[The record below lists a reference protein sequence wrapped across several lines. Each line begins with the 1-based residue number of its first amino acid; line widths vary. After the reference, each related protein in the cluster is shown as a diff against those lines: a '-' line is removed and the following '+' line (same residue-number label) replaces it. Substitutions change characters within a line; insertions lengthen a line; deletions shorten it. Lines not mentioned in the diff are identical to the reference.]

1 MCRDCCPY
9 GLPITLKLSNASV
22 TFVNTLRVLVF
33 GSTGTGK
40 TSLCNTL
47 TGKARPTDNGAK
59 GITAKSHL
67 YPPFDLNGL
76 KVEVVDTV
84 GLHESNHGTV
94 PAEQAVIELVELLKK
109 ARDGFSLLVH
119 VTRASR
125 ITQEHDEDYTF
136 FVEKMTQNQIPVIL
150 AVTGCENEQPMQ
162 AWVERNQGAFK
173 RFDYQEIVSCCFA
186 AGGPMEAHFQPLRVL
201 SRELLLKAIEAHGTQ
216 APVKIY
222 GEGTSSTFNEALT
235 RIWNE
240 FVSLAGLPDKY
251 RRQVN
256 ESAYN
261 LMKRLGVPQ
270 AIADAAITHIPEL
283 MKELGDKTPIPGGGK
298 ILKKLSEMMLR
309 KTIGRNSQE

>member
-1 MCRDCCPY
+1 M
-9 GLPITLKLSNASV
+9 S
-22 TFVNTLRVLVF
+22 TLRVLVF

-67 YPPFDLNGL
+67 YPPFDLNGR

-84 GLHESNHGTV
+84 GLHESSHGTV

-109 ARDGFSLLVH
+109 AKDGFSLLVH

-162 AWVERNQGAFK
+162 AWAERNQDAFK

-186 AGGPMEAHFQPLRVL
+186 TGGPMEAHFQPLRML
-201 SRELLLKAIEAHGTQ
+201 SREMLLKAIEAHGTQ
-216 APVKIY
+216 DPVKIY
-222 GEGTSSTFNEALT
+222 GEGTSSSFNEALT

-240 FVSLAGLPDKY
+240 FVSLAGLPEKY

-256 ESAYN
+256 ESAYQ
-261 LMKRLGVPQ
+261 LMKRLGVPKT
-270 AIADAAITHIPEL
+270 IADAAIKHIPDLLE
-283 MKELGDKTPIPGGGK
+283 EIGNKTPVPGGGK
-298 ILKKLSEMMLR
+298 VFKKVSEYLLR
-309 KTIGRNSQE
+309 KTIGRWGQE

>member
-1 MCRDCCPY
+1 M
-9 GLPITLKLSNASV
+9 S
-22 TFVNTLRVLVF
+22 TLRVLIF

-67 YPPFDLNGL
+67 YLPFNLNGR
-76 KVEVVDTV
+76 KVEVIDTV

-94 PAEQAVIELVELLKK
+94 PAEQAIIEIVEILKN
-109 ARDGFSLLVH
+109 ARDGFSLLIH

-136 FVEKMTQNQIPVIL
+136 FVDKMTQNQIPVIL

-162 AWVERNQGAFK
+162 AWVERNRSAFS
-173 RFDYQEIVSCCFA
+173 RFNYQEIVSCCFA
-186 AGGPMEAHFQPLRVL
+186 EGGPMEAHFQPLRVQ
-201 SRELLLKAIEAHGTQ
+201 SREMLLKAIEKHGTHT
-216 APVKIY
+216 PVKIY
-222 GEGTSSTFNEALT
+222 GEGTPSTFNEALT

-240 FVSLAGLPDKY
+240 FVSLTGLPEKY
-251 RRQVN
+251 RRKVN
-256 ESAYN
+256 ESAYQ

-270 AIADAAITHIPEL
+270 AIADVAIKHIPDLLE
-283 MKELGDKTPIPGGGK
+283 EVGNKTPIPGGGK
-298 ILKKLSEMMLR
+298 VLKRVSEYLLR
-309 KTIGRNSQE
+309 RTIGRWGRD

>member
-1 MCRDCCPY
+1 M
-9 GLPITLKLSNASV
+9 
-22 TFVNTLRVLVF
+22 NTLRVLVF

-67 YPPFDLNGL
+67 YPPFDLNGR

-84 GLHESNHGTV
+84 GLHESSHGTV
-94 PAEQAVIELVELLKK
+94 PAEQAVVELVELLKK
-109 ARDGFSLLVH
+109 AKDGFSLLVH

-125 ITQEHDEDYTF
+125 ITQEHNEDYTF

-162 AWVERNQGAFK
+162 AWVERNQDAFK

-186 AGGPMEAHFQPLRVL
+186 TGGPMEAHFQPLRML
-201 SRELLLKAIEAHGTQ
+201 SREKLLKAIEAHGTQ

-240 FVSLAGLPDKY
+240 FISLAGLPDKY

-261 LMKRLGVPQ
+261 LMKRLG
-270 AIADAAITHIPEL
+270 
-283 MKELGDKTPIPGGGK
+283 K
-298 ILKKLSEMMLR
+298 R
-309 KTIGRNSQE
+309 

>member
-1 MCRDCCPY
+1 M
-9 GLPITLKLSNASV
+9 
-22 TFVNTLRVLVF
+22 NTLRVLVF

-47 TGKARPTDNGAK
+47 TGKVRPTDNGAK

-67 YPPFDLNGL
+67 YPPFDLNGR

-84 GLHESNHGTV
+84 GLHESSHGTV
-94 PAEQAVIELVELLKK
+94 PAEQAVVELVELLKK
-109 ARDGFSLLVH
+109 AKDGFSLLVH

-162 AWVERNQGAFK
+162 AWVERNQDAFK
-173 RFDYQEIVSCCFA
+173 RFKYQEIVSCCFA
-186 AGGPMEAHFQPLRVL
+186 AGGPMEAHFQPLRVQ

-216 APVKIY
+216 VPVKIY

-240 FVSLAGLPDKY
+240 FVSLAGLPEKY

-256 ESAYN
+256 ESAHN

-283 MKELGDKTPIPGGGK
+283 MKELGDKTPIPGGGR
-298 ILKKLSEMMLR
+298 ILKKLSEMVLR

>member
-1 MCRDCCPY
+1 M
-9 GLPITLKLSNASV
+9 
-22 TFVNTLRVLVF
+22 NTLRVLVF

-67 YPPFDLNGL
+67 YPPFDLNGR

-84 GLHESNHGTV
+84 GLHESSHGTV
-94 PAEQAVIELVELLKK
+94 PAEQAVVELVELLKK
-109 ARDGFSLLVH
+109 AKDGFSLLVH

-150 AVTGCENEQPMQ
+150 AVTGCENEQPMH
-162 AWVERNQGAFK
+162 AWVERNQDAFK
-173 RFDYQEIVSCCFA
+173 RFKYQEIVSCCFA
-186 AGGPMEAHFQPLRVL
+186 AGGAMEAHFQPLRL
-201 SRELLLKAIEAHGTQ
+201 QSRELLLKAIEAHGTQ
-216 APVKIY
+216 DPVKIY
-222 GEGTSSTFNEALT
+222 GEGTSSSFNEALT

-240 FVSLAGLPDKY
+240 FVSLAGLPEKY

-256 ESAYN
+256 ESAYQ
-261 LMKRLGVPQ
+261 LMKRLGVPKT
-270 AIADAAITHIPEL
+270 IADAAIKHIPDLLE
-283 MKELGDKTPIPGGGK
+283 EIGNKTPVPGGGK
-298 ILKKLSEMMLR
+298 VFKKVSEYLLR
-309 KTIGRNSQE
+309 KTIGRWGQE

>member
-1 MCRDCCPY
+1 M
-9 GLPITLKLSNASV
+9 S
-22 TFVNTLRVLVF
+22 TLRVLVF

-67 YPPFDLNGL
+67 YPPFDLNGR

-84 GLHESNHGTV
+84 GLHESSHGTV
-94 PAEQAVIELVELLKK
+94 PAEQAVVELVELLKK
-109 ARDGFSLLVH
+109 AKDGFSLLVH

-162 AWVERNQGAFK
+162 AWAERNQDAFK
-173 RFDYQEIVSCCFA
+173 RFNYQEIVSCCFA
-186 AGGPMEAHFQPLRVL
+186 TGGPMEAHFQPLRML
-201 SRELLLKAIEAHGTQ
+201 SREMLLKAIEAHGTQ
-216 APVKIY
+216 DTVKIY
-222 GEGTSSTFNEALT
+222 GEGTSSSFNEALT

-240 FVSLAGLPDKY
+240 FVSLSGLPEKY

-256 ESAYN
+256 ESAYQ
-261 LMKRLGVPQ
+261 LMKRLGVPKT
-270 AIADAAITHIPEL
+270 IADAAIKHIPDLLE
-283 MKELGDKTPIPGGGK
+283 EIGNKTPVPGGGK
-298 ILKKLSEMMLR
+298 VFKKVSEYLLR
-309 KTIGRNSQE
+309 KSIGRWGQE